1 LLDFSE
7 EHKLAAQ
14 LIRTWCTT
22 RLGPATMDIEE
33 GKTPPYAL
41 MRELCATFGIADT
54 VREALRKGAA
64 EDGAARPDD
73 APGRFDAG
81 SGRAESGPRG
91 SSEGPLMA
99 ILMMELSR
107 VCPGFAMSFGAS
119 LGLCGGAILA
129 RGTAEQRARFA
140 VPVMTMEKI
149 GAWAL
154 TEPGAGSDAFGSMST
169 RAHRVDGGWRLSGSK
184 TFITNAPYADVF
196 VVYARVAGANAGTK
210 SGVHPGGTG
219 AGAHGTKSGVYPG
232 GTGAGS
238 ETGVRAFVLERGA
251 AGLATG
257 LPMKKMGMHASPTGE
272 IFLDDVFVPGDQL
285 LGGEAADDE
294 RVAAKS
300 SLKGERFGMTPM
312 CLGIVDR
319 CLEESVRYAK
329 ERVQW
334 GQPIATF
341 QLVQEKLAHMYM
353 ARAII
358 HALLMRQLEAERAGV
373 VLLVEEACAG
383 KLYCARAATDV
394 AMEAIQLKGGAGYMR
409 DGIVEM
415 LARDAKLLQIG
426 GGTDEIQ
433 ILRIAREV
441 LSRPV

>member
-7 EHKLAAQ
+7 EHKVAAQ

-22 RLGPATMDIEE
+22 RLGPAVNDLEE
-33 GKTPPYAL
+33 GKTPPYRL
-41 MRELCATFGIADT
+41 MRDLCATFGIADT
-54 VREALRKGAA
+54 VRTAMLT
-64 EDGAARPDD
+64 
-73 APGRFDAG
+73 
-81 SGRAESGPRG
+81 GRADGGTRRDSN
-91 SSEGPLMA
+91 EGPLMA

-107 VCPGFAMSFGAS
+107 FCPGFAMSFGAS

-140 VPVMTMEKI
+140 LPVMTMEKI

-169 RAHRVDGGWRLSGSK
+169 RARRVDGGWRLSGSK
-184 TFITNAPYADVF
+184 TFITNAPHADVF
-196 VVYARVAGANAGTK
+196 VVYARVEGAGESAGAER
-210 SGVHPGGTG
+210 GTG
-219 AGAHGTKSGVYPG
+219 A
-232 GTGAGS
+232 
-238 ETGVRAFVLERGA
+238 GVRAFVVERGA
-251 AGLATG
+251 EGLATG
-257 LPMKKMGMHASPTGE
+257 APMKKMGMHTSPTGE

-285 LGGEAADDE
+285 LGREDADNE
-294 RVAAKS
+294 REAAKS

-319 CLEESVRYAK
+319 CLDESVRYAK
-329 ERVQW
+329 DRVQW

-341 QLVQEKLAHMYM
+341 QLVQEKIARMYT
-353 ARAII
+353 ARTVI
-358 HALLMRQLEAERAGV
+358 HALLMRQLAAERDRVA
-373 VLLVEEACAG
+373 LAVEEACAS
-383 KLYCARAATDV
+383 KLYCARTTTEV
-394 AMEAIQLKGGAGYMR
+394 AMDAVQLKGGAGYMR

-441 LSRPV
+441 LSRPAWRA